1 MSSFEYSRRNWTSK
15 FVNNYSIKHYYCY
28 FSAYRKIESFQKSRD
43 AEVAQLQAMLRKAD
57 MRVNNLERTV
67 DQKTQENT
75 ELTAICD
82 ELIAKVG
89 K

>member
-1 MSSFEYSRRNWTSK
+1 MIMYISR
-15 FVNNYSIKHYYCY
+15 NNYSIKYYYCY

-82 ELIAKVG
+82 ELIAKVD

>member
-1 MSSFEYSRRNWTSK
+1 MDQCTMIIYVSR
-15 FVNNYSIKHYYCY
+15 NNYSIKYYCY

>member
-1 MSSFEYSRRNWTSK
+1 M
-15 FVNNYSIKHYYCY
+15 
-28 FSAYRKIESFQKSRD
+28 
-43 AEVAQLQAMLRKAD
+43 AQLQAMLRKAD

>member
-1 MSSFEYSRRNWTSK
+1 MFNIFRANK
-15 FVNNYSIKHYYCY
+15 
-28 FSAYRKIESFQKSRD
+28 KIDSLQRAREAES
-43 AEVAQLQAMLRKAD
+43 AQLQAMLRKAE

-67 DQKTQENT
+67 EQKVQENN